1 MSTESNTT
9 FEITTTLPDVD
20 CVDLTIEQQ
29 PESTKKKR
37 NRPRVSLE
45 KWALF
50 QNDSFPE
57 LYYRSI
63 KAIIKDR
70 KTHHLKMSQITKM
83 LETPGIITPLGRIRK
98 CTRAERLIWFPN
110 QSTTSFQRSTGT
122 LTTLDDEDEV
132 IEIKPR
138 RHRKPKIEAQKSSIV
153 KLEPS
158 PLDLSGV

>member
-1 MSTESNTT
+1 MSAESNTT
-9 FEITTTLPDVD
+9 LEITTTLPDVD
-20 CVDLTIEQQ
+20 LTIEQQ
-29 PESTKKKR
+29 PNSIKKKR

-70 KTHHLKMSQITKM
+70 KSHHLKMSQITKM

-110 QSTTSFQRSTGT
+110 QSTTSFQSTAST
-122 LTTLDDEDEV
+122 SSLDDVDEV

-138 RHRKPKIEAQKSSIV
+138 RHRKSKIEAQKINLV
-153 KLEPS
+153 KLEPP